1 MKARPLLGKELE
13 DRPREILGLVINSY
27 IGSGEPVGSRTI
39 SRVIGNRLS
48 PATIRNIMADLE
60 DAGYLSHPYTSAG
73 RMPSEKGYRFYVDCL
88 GQSKKPS
95 RNDEAYINKA
105 MAEATTPEEMMSTA
119 SYLLSD
125 ICQNVGIVVA
135 PSMESSVLQHIEFV
149 RLDEGKVL
157 VILVSRPGLVQQ
169 KLIRLQDPYTQ
180 EELTRAGNYLVEK
193 FSGRTLPEIRR
204 ELVEMM
210 KEEWFQYDRMMQH
223 LLESWSVS
231 LGESEAEAPTES
243 VYVQGTGNILA
254 QVDLSDIDRMK
265 ELFRVFEE
273 KGRLIKIL
281 NACLPSGPAEGVRI
295 MIGSELG
302 ASCMKDL
309 TFITS
314 PYPQKGSKT
323 GFMGVIGPS
332 RMEYRRGISVV
343 DYIARVFGRM
353 IKV

>member
-1 MKARPLLGKELE
+1 MKAKPSVGKELE
-13 DRPREILGLVINSY
+13 DRPREILGLIISSY

-39 SRVIGNRLS
+39 SKAIEKRLS

-60 DAGYLSHPYTSAG
+60 DAGYLSQPHTSAG
-73 RMPSEKGYRFYVDCL
+73 RVPSEKGYRFYVDCL
-88 GQSKKPS
+88 GESPKPS
-95 RNDEAYINKA
+95 RDDEKYIIKA
-105 MAEATTPEEMMSTA
+105 MAGATTPEDMMSTA

-149 RLDEGKVL
+149 RLDDGKVL
-157 VILVSRPGLVQQ
+157 VILVSKPGLVQQ
-169 KLIRLQDPYTQ
+169 KLIRVSDPYTQ

-193 FSGRTLPEIRR
+193 FSGQTLPEIRR

-210 KEEWFQYDRMMQH
+210 EEEWVRYDRMMRS
-223 LLESWSVS
+223 LLKSWSRS
-231 LGESEAEAPTES
+231 LAESEADAPPES

-254 QVDLSDIDRMK
+254 QIDLSDIERMK

-273 KGRLIKIL
+273 KERLVKIL
-281 NACLPSGPAEGVRI
+281 NACLPRGPDEGVRI

-302 ASCMKDL
+302 AACMKDFTL
-309 TFITS
+309 ITS
-314 PYPQKGSKT
+314 PYLQQDSKT

-343 DYIARVFGRM
+343 HCMARVFGRM
-353 IKV
+353 IEA